1 MAIVFEEA
9 FRDDA
14 FKMVGGYDPSATTP
28 WIATA
33 SAGETEEQV
42 IEAALAP
49 TSSIPATFGIL
60 TLRSVEHSEVLH
72 TNGAGVPDAWKL
84 LAQYDY
90 ISSDYE
96 FETVGGQQHI
106 TSSLATVGRYGPNAS
121 AQLAGT
127 IGWDG
132 HDVQGCDIIA
142 PVYNFSE
149 THRFTDAVVT
159 PAYKASL
166 YRLTGNVN
174 SDTFRGFQPGEVL
187 FLGASGRRV
196 AHNMWEVGFRFAS
209 LPNHSSEN
217 GNLITIGDITNI
229 AKNGWD
235 YLWVQYADDV
245 DATAKVVIRRPVAV
259 YVEQVYYT
267 AAFAGMG
274 IGS

>member
-1 MAIVFEEA
+1 MTIAFEEA

-14 FKMVGGYDPSATTP
+14 FKLVGGYDPSATVP

-49 TSSIPATFGIL
+49 TSPIPATFGVL
-60 TLRSVEHSEVLH
+60 TLRSVEHAEVLH
-72 TNGAGVPDAWKL
+72 TNGVGVPDAWKL

-96 FETVGGQQHI
+96 FETIGGQQHI

-121 AQLAGT
+121 SQLAGT

-132 HDVQGCDIIA
+132 NDVQGCDIIA

-159 PAYKASL
+159 PAYKAAL
-166 YRLTGNVN
+166 FRMTGKVN
-174 SDTFRGFQPGEVL
+174 SDGFRGFQPGEVL

-196 AHNMWEVGFRFAS
+196 AYNMWDVAYRFAS
-209 LPNHSSEN
+209 LPNHSAAN
-217 GNLITIGDITNI
+217 DNLITVGDITGI

-245 DATAKVVIRRPVAV
+245 DATAKVMIRRPVAV
-259 YVEQVYYT
+259 YVEQVYHT
-267 AAFAGMG
+267 AAFAALG
-274 IGS
+274 IGA

>member
-1 MAIVFEEA
+1 MAIAFKEA

-14 FKMVGGYDPSATTP
+14 FKMVGGYDPSAAIP

-42 IEAALAP
+42 INAALAP
-49 TSSIPATFGIL
+49 TSPIPAVFGIL
-60 TLRSVEHSEVLH
+60 TLRTVEHAGVLH
-72 TNGAGVPDAWKL
+72 TSGAGVPDAWKL

-90 ISSDYE
+90 ISADYE

-106 TSSLATVGRYGPNAS
+106 TTSITTIGRYGPSAS
-121 AQLAGT
+121 MQLAGT

-132 HDVQGCDIIA
+132 NDVQGCDIIS

-149 THRFTDAVVT
+149 THRFTDLVVT
-159 PAYKASL
+159 PAYKATL
-166 YRLTGNVN
+166 FRLTGKVN
-174 SDTFRGFQPGEVL
+174 SDPFRGFEAGEVL

-196 AHNMWEVGFRFAS
+196 ANNMWEVGFKFSS
-209 LPNHSSEN
+209 LPNHSSAN
-217 GNLITIGDITNI
+217 GNLITIGSITGV
-229 AKNGWD
+229 AKKGWE

-245 DATAKVVIRRPVAV
+245 DSTAKVMVRRPVAV

-267 AAFAGMG
+267 AAFSGLG
-274 IGS
+274 I